1 MMILATVVITYLV
14 ITAMIILAVCALS
27 ARMSQR
33 EDWSETP
40 MVDNRA
46 EMNTARDYQTDA
58 ATSS

>member
-1 MMILATVVITYLV
+1 MMIIATAVITYLV
-14 ITAMIILAVCALS
+14 IAAIVILAVCALS

-33 EDWSETP
+33 EGWSETP
-40 MVDNRA
+40 MTDNRA